1 MFTWKRLFLS
11 LGFLFLIVIIGWTTW
26 YFTIVRPKLIGEPIT
41 LYNTKSQITADDT
54 SDTAV
59 IERSHIEKN
68 TQEDGTTETHKD
80 LKSINQSVREG
91 AETAAASPTQ
101 EGTNQHAHAA
111 GTHSHSEE
119 EWAKELKEMEEFSET
134 VRKRLASANAQL
146 KLLNE
151 SRKKRLYEKANE
163 LNSLSAE
170 EQQAY
175 FDNIRSGKVLEELPP
190 DFFESARA
198 YMLSKGNSEEA
209 IDMVLKGLKQKMQ
222 EYASEAGAKRHLEE
236 LRAHGF
242 EPKF

>member
-11 LGFLFLIVIIGWTTW
+11 LGFLFLILIIGWTTW
-26 YFTIVRPKLIGEPIT
+26 YFTIVRPKLIGDPIT
-41 LYNTKSQITADDT
+41 LYNTKSQITADDEV
-54 SDTAV
+54 DTAA
-59 IERSHIEKN
+59 IEKFHIEKN
-68 TQEDGTTETHKD
+68 IQEDGTAETHKD

-101 EGTNQHAHAA
+101 EEINQHAAE
-111 GTHSHSEE
+111 THSHSEE

-134 VRKRLASANAQL
+134 VRKRLADVEARL
-146 KLLNE
+146 KVLNE
-151 SRKKRLYEKANE
+151 NRKKRLYEKANE

-175 FDNIRSGKVLEELPP
+175 FDNIRSGKVLEEIPP
-190 DFFESARA
+190 NFFESARA
-198 YMLSKGNSEEA
+198 NMLSKGNSEEA
-209 IDMVLKGLKQKMQ
+209 IDMVLEGLKQKMQ